1 MATQIVHSLFDNGPK
16 ICKDCHR
23 MLPKDCTDEVCP
35 ACKER
40 ELFSKVKDFIRE
52 NDVTEFD
59 VADHFEI
66 PLHKVKSWIREG
78 RIQYKELHTPTI
90 ESLHCQQC
98 GEPIAFGTL
107 CPKCQRK
114 LSSSGSV
121 TIPSSSHD
129 NRFRYL

>member
-1 MATQIVHSLFDNGPK
+1 MATKLTQSLFDNGPK
-16 ICKDCHR
+16 LCKDCHR
-23 MLPKDCTDEVCP
+23 ILPKDYADEICP

-40 ELFSKVKDFIRE
+40 ELFSQVKEFIRE

-59 VADHFEI
+59 VAYHFDI
-66 PLHKVKSWIREG
+66 PLHKVKGWIREG
-78 RIQYKELHTPTI
+78 RIQYKDLHIPTI

-98 GEPIAFGTL
+98 GEPIFFGTF

-114 LSSSGSV
+114 VSSSGSTTV
-121 TIPSSSHD
+121 TTKEHD

>member
-1 MATQIVHSLFDNGPK
+1 MATRFAQSLFDNSPK
-16 ICKDCHR
+16 ICKECHR
-23 MLPKDCTDEVCP
+23 ILPKDYTEEICP

-59 VADHFEI
+59 VAEHFQI
-66 PLHKVKSWIREG
+66 PLHKVKGWIREG
-78 RIQYKELHTPTI
+78 RIQYKELHTSSI
-90 ESLHCQQC
+90 VSLHCQQC

-114 LSSSGSV
+114 VSTSGSAV
-121 TIPSSSHD
+121 ATTKDHD